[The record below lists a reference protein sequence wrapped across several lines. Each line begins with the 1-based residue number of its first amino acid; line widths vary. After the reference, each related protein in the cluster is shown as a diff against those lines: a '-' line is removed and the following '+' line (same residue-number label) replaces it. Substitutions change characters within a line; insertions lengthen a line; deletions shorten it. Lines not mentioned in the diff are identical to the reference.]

1 MAQLPCRTNNLLSDR
16 TLESVSLSRQHV
28 YPWDYKVSELPK
40 YYCNFTI
47 PFIDLFAWLGW
58 ATDLKTVS
66 TEMIRKRVMRT
77 GDGSHRYAGGQVDAS
92 SMRDVDHFWGF
103 GELLIVKRNYF
114 WKQLRAVWRFY
125 LKIFILWSQ
134 IDVEEFKNITWTT
147 SNSMF
152 LGLKVCNNQIP
163 RWIPLLHKVSRN
175 NSEKIQLKPT

>member
-1 MAQLPCRTNNLLSDR
+1 M
-16 TLESVSLSRQHV
+16 

-114 WKQLRAVWRFY
+114 WKQPRPSCLKFCFENIYINEAKLMLR
-125 LKIFILWSQ
+125 
-134 IDVEEFKNITWTT
+134 
-147 SNSMF
+147 NS
-152 LGLKVCNNQIP
+152 K
-163 RWIPLLHKVSRN
+163 
-175 NSEKIQLKPT
+175 T